1 MKGIDREIID
11 KILEL
16 KQDYPQTQE
25 IKLEIQRLQQ
35 SLSQKTED
43 ELRKRNRRDT

>member
-16 KQDYPQTQE
+16 KQAYPQTQE

>member
-16 KQDYPQTQE
+16 KQQYPQTQE
-25 IKLEIQRLQQ
+25 IKLEIQKLQQ
-35 SLSQKTED
+35 SLSKMTEN
-43 ELRKRNRRDT
+43 ELRNGVRRNT

>member
-16 KQDYPQTQE
+16 KQVLSTNSRNK
-25 IKLEIQRLQQ
+25 IEIQRPQQ